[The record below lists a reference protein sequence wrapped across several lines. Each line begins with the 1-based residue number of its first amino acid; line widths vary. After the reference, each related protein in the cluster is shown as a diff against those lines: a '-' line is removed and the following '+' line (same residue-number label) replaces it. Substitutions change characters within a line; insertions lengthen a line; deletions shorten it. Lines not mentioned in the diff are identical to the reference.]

1 MQRLALLLLLAFA
14 SLSAPANEPA
24 TQLLDQN
31 ALPWKPVHGDGQMAP
46 LALTESGKP
55 LAVLIR
61 LPKGGVLQ
69 PHSGSARWHFITV
82 VSGTLSYADGDV
94 LDQGK
99 LKDYPA
105 GSVLVLP
112 QGLMHYAMARQNDV
126 LLQVTLIHQDSLTPE
141 VRRQTAPHN
150 ITVTEAP
157 TTHHQA
163 APVQA
168 QSALVAFLTTDDPMI
183 AGHALHFAQRMLASG
198 RRATVILVGEAGR
211 LGIKTLPSPTSAVS
225 GATLNQDLASFVG
238 SGGKVYISAYTLRH
252 FSATSEMLAS
262 GISLPDDPQAIH
274 NHMFDPATQ
283 LVVW

>member
-1 MQRLALLLLLAFA
+1 MHRLVLLTLFAFI
-14 SLSAPANEPA
+14 SLSAQATHDPA
-24 TQLLDQN
+24 THLLDQN

-112 QGLMHYAMARQNDV
+112 QGLMHYAMARQGDV
-126 LLQVTLIHQDSLTPE
+126 LLQATLIHQDSLAPE
-141 VRRQTAPHN
+141 VRRQMPQHTLTGAPATDHHA
-150 ITVTEAP
+150 AP
-157 TTHHQA
+157 TQS
-163 APVQA
+163 

-183 AGHALHFAQRMLASG
+183 AGHALHFARHMLDGG
-198 RRATVILVGEAGR
+198 RRATLLLVGEAGR
-211 LGIKTLPSPTSAVS
+211 LGIKTLPSPISALSNAPLSEDLS
-225 GATLNQDLASFVG
+225 GFIAA
-238 SGGKVYISAYTLRH
+238 GGTVYISPYTLRH
-252 FSATSEMLAS
+252 FAASPEMLAD
-262 GISLPDDPQAIH
+262 GVTVPKDPPAVH
-274 NHMFDPATQ
+274 RHMFDPATQ

>member
-1 MQRLALLLLLAFA
+1 MKMQRLALLLLLAFA

-99 LKDYPA
+99 LQDYPA

-112 QGLMHYAMARQNDV
+112 QGLMHYAMAQQNDV
-126 LLQVTLIHQDSLTPE
+126 LLQVTLIHKDSLTPD
-141 VRRQTAPHN
+141 VRRQMPQN
-150 ITVTEAP
+150 ITGAP
-157 TTHHQA
+157 ATHHQA
-163 APVQA
+163 APVPS

-183 AGHALHFAQRMLASG
+183 AGHAVHFARHMLDGG
-198 RRATVILVGEAGR
+198 RRATLLLIGEAGR
-211 LGIKTLPSPTSAVS
+211 LGIKTLPSPISALS
-225 GATLNQDLASFVG
+225 NAPLRQDLSSFIAA
-238 SGGKVYISAYTLRH
+238 GGTVYISPYTLRH
-252 FSATSEMLAS
+252 FAASPEMLAD
-262 GISLPDDPQAIH
+262 GVTVPKDPPAVH
-274 NHMFDPATQ
+274 RHMFDPATQ